1 MNYVFHLS
9 CHRGIRK
16 GREGPHN
23 AYVCKRLLPLHS
35 LLNVHDISDVEVGIK
50 WRPDSSEFPELG
62 PEFKEVWDSHFANA
76 PDKPVL
82 WTGILSRWVNRLT
95 VHRGL

>member
-1 MNYVFHLS
+1 MQAPS
-9 CHRGIRK
+9 
-16 GREGPHN
+16 
-23 AYVCKRLLPLHS
+23 PLHP

-50 WRPDSSEFPELG
+50 WRPDSSELRELG

-82 WTGILSRWVNRLT
+82 WTGILSRWVNRFA
-95 VHRGL
+95 VHRRDCDYDLCHQYQWRN